1 MNNGKKTAF
10 LLEGGGMRGLYTAG
24 VLDVFLDENIETDCI
39 LGVSAGALFSTNY
52 KSRQRGRTLRYNLKY
67 VNDKNYMSLYSLITT
82 GDLVNREFC
91 YITIPTQL
99 DIFDNETY
107 MSTPEDFYCV
117 VTNIET
123 GKPEYIKLTDLA
135 EQMDTLRASG
145 SLPFVSRPV
154 EVDGKK
160 YLDGGIADSIPI
172 EKILEMEYEKI
183 VVVLTRHGNY
193 RKEEKGMAPA
203 KIFYHKYPKLIEAL
217 NKRNSEYNR
226 QIEIVDKLEK
236 EGRIFVIRPSE
247 ELKLSRI
254 EKDTEKLQAVYDVG
268 IKDAKACIERLKEY
282 LK

>member
-1 MNNGKKTAF
+1 MNNNEKTAF

-24 VLDVFLDENIETDCI
+24 VLDIFMDEDIRTDCI
-39 LGVSAGALFSTNY
+39 MGVSAGALFSTGY

-67 VNDKNYMSLYSLITT
+67 VNDKRYMSLYSLIKT

-91 YITIPTQL
+91 YITIPQQL

-107 MSTPEDFYCV
+107 MNSPEDFYCV
-117 VTNIET
+117 VTNLET
-123 GKPEYIKLTDLA
+123 GEAEYIKLTDLEA
-135 EQMDTLRASG
+135 QMDILRASG

-154 EVDGKK
+154 DVDGKK

-172 EKILEMEYEKI
+172 EKITEMGYGKI
-183 VVVLTRHGNY
+183 VVVLTRHAGY

-203 KIFYHKYPKLIEAL
+203 KFFYRKYPKLIEAL
-217 NKRNSEYNR
+217 NRRNAEYNR
-226 QIEIVDKLEK
+226 QIDLVEKLEK
-236 EGRIFVIRPSE
+236 EGKIFVIRPSE

-254 EKDTEKLQAVYDVG
+254 EKNTERLQAVYDLGV
-268 IKDAKACIERLKEY
+268 KDTKNCIEELKEY